1 MVHDGGPLNMSAV
14 AQRLGVNPSNASR
27 TCDRLVRGGLLDR
40 RDAEDDRR
48 NVSLTLTP
56 SGRRLVAAMLRQRAV
71 IFSHVVDR
79 MDDAQRARLT
89 KGLAAFADAAR
100 DLTEEGIGLSDDD
113 GHLLSYLA

>member
-1 MVHDGGPLNMSAV
+1 MRASKVMAAAVAYSLEVADPKVTLSQLRVLVMVHDGGPLNMSAV

-56 SGRRLVAAMLRQRAV
+56 SGRRLVAAMLRQPGYTV
-71 IFSHVVDR
+71 
-79 MDDAQRARLT
+79 
-89 KGLAAFADAAR
+89 GL
-100 DLTEEGIGLSDDD
+100 
-113 GHLLSYLA
+113 